1 MAKRTKDT
9 QKEWFG
15 TGAYPTEGQF
25 RDVID
30 STLGVLD
37 SVSDLPTAGADNLGN
52 EYKVGN
58 TFYKCEQAN
67 GGYEWVPKATAVP
80 SNDYDDLDNKPTI
93 NGVRLSGDIDDV
105 DDLGGMSLNTGKYD
119 TAAGTDITA
128 SSLIYIKGA
137 TKWVKTTLGD
147 LISSLNIVNTTT
159 FEAFKTTVL
168 NAAATQTTNSL
179 DNKLDKDLSNIEA
192 VTHMGDGAYIP
203 IMTPN
208 GMVKVS
214 TEDLVAY
221 IGIKSRVEN
230 SSIEMTIKSQ
240 RDTIQVT
247 TVADGIIT
255 RFSVQDYYTLGTS
268 AVYLNGNRLY
278 AGRDYV
284 EVNSRTFEFIG
295 RIPTAYD
302 NILFEAIPLATTN
315 PNQESQYAANDE
327 Q

>member
-1 MAKRTKDT
+1 MANIPLLYPGCTAQDILDT
-9 QKEWFG
+9 INALIAAITGGAGQSISYNDLSDKPTLNGVEINGDQTTDNLKIKIAETADFG
-15 TGAYPTEGQF
+15 TYNEAWASKAYVDAVEAAAVAAAQ
-25 RDVID
+25 
-30 STLGVLD
+30 
-37 SVSDLPTAGADNLGN
+37 N
-52 EYKVGN
+52 
-58 TFYKCEQAN
+58 
-67 GGYEWVPKATAVP
+67 AT
-80 SNDYDDLDNKPTI
+80 
-93 NGVRLSGDIDDV
+93 
-105 DDLGGMSLNTGKYD
+105 
-119 TAAGTDITA
+119 
-128 SSLIYIKGA
+128 
-137 TKWVKTTLGD
+137 
-147 LISSLNIVNTTT
+147 
-159 FEAFKTTVL
+159 
-168 NAAATQTTNSL
+168 NAALA
-179 DNKLDKDLSNIEA
+179 NKLDKNLSNLDA

-203 IMTPN
+203 IITPN
-208 GMVKVS
+208 GIVKVS

-240 RDTIQVT
+240 RDYIVVT
-247 TVADGIIT
+247 TVADGRIT

-295 RIPTAYD
+295 RIPTADD